1 MDRSSIKLFLAVVLG
16 ILAIFFI
23 YVAVAAWNGVPIS
36 KVGYTYIRYVALFLG
51 ASLTVWIAGKFVQ
64 QYNSGWFLPIIFVG
78 MASIFF
84 AWIGVVSTNPREV
97 RMFKDGR
104 PAPRT
109 VAQLNGEEPTPA
121 VPASEATP
129 PALTSVDAAKAEYDE
144 LMKKYDFPEQ
154 FRQFDET
161 FIVSESKVNEFV
173 AKMLASKNS
182 KGEPIKVEDADVFKI
197 QNYLMKEFL
206 KRKEEKEEKATSA
219 APAPAAAPSTASAE
233 PAPAEEPKPTPAAPA
248 PDAAIVPASAG
259 QDALAHEALYRKKCA
274 ACHSLTANAGKMKQ
288 KWMKDDAKTL
298 ELVQWMQR
306 LAKQDRSKAFT
317 DDEARKIAAYIRAP
331 GAKLY

>member
-16 ILAIFFI
+16 ILTIFVI
-23 YVAVAAWNGVPIS
+23 YVAVAAWNGVPVS

-97 RMFKDGR
+97 RVFKDGK

-121 VPASEATP
+121 TPASEVTP

-144 LMKKYDFPEQ
+144 LMKKYDFPEKY
-154 FRQFDET
+154 RQFDET

-173 AKMLASKNS
+173 AQMLASKNS
-182 KGEPIKVEDADVFKI
+182 KGETIKVEDVDVFKI

-206 KRKEEKEEKATSA
+206 KRKEEKEKKASEATSA
-219 APAPAAAPSTASAE
+219 VNAPAPATVAAAE
-233 PAPAEEPKPTPAAPA
+233 PAPADEPAAPA
-248 PDAAIVPASAG
+248 APAEAAVVPASGG
-259 QDALAHEALYRKKCA
+259 QDALAHEALYKKKCA
-274 ACHSLTANAGKMKQ
+274 GCHSLSANAGKMRQ

-317 DDEARKIAAYIRAP
+317 DDEAKKIAAFIRAP

>member
-1 MDRSSIKLFLAVVLG
+1 MEKSSIKLFLAVVGG
-16 ILAIFFI
+16 IVGIFLI
-23 YVAVAAWNGVPIS
+23 YVAVGAWNGVPIS
-36 KVGYTYIRYVALFLG
+36 KVAYTYVRYVALFLG

-109 VAQLNGEEPTPA
+109 VAQLAGEAPA
-121 VPASEATP
+121 PAEPASDAAP

-144 LMKKYDFPEQ
+144 LMKKYDFPEK

-161 FIVSESKVNEFV
+161 FITSESKVNEFV
-173 AKMLASKNS
+173 AQMLSAKNS

-206 KRKEEKEEKATSA
+206 KRKEEKEKKAAGESASA
-219 APAPAAAPSTASAE
+219 APAPAAAPVAAAE
-233 PAPAEEPKPTPAAPA
+233 PAPEPA
-248 PDAAIVPASAG
+248 PVPEAAVVPASGG
-259 QDALAHEALYRKKCA
+259 QDALAHEALYRKKCS
-274 ACHSLTANAGKMKQ
+274 ACHSLAANLGKMRQ

-298 ELVQWMQR
+298 ELVKWMQR

-317 DDEARKIAAYIRAP
+317 DDEAQKIAAYIRAP
-331 GAKLY
+331 GAKLN